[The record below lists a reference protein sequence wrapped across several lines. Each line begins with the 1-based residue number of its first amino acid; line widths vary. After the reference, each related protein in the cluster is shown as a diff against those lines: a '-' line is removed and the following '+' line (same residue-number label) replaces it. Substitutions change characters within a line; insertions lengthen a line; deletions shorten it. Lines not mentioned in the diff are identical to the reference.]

1 MKIGTK
7 VIIIKNNGTY
17 GFVGKTGTIVGSYNE
32 QETYFAIR
40 FPKKQTGTHCCDDL
54 TPKGNG
60 RYFEKDFF
68 KIYNKFETLLKKY
81 ENKRFE

>member
-1 MKIGTK
+1 MGLTVLLVKLERLLEVIGGEE
-7 VIIIKNNGTY
+7 IC
-17 GFVGKTGTIVGSYNE
+17 
-32 QETYFAIR
+32 FAIR